1 MTKDMNAVA
10 SSEQETYVKVEFPER
25 EEIAVRYQRLL
36 KEFDT
41 KFEERLSMLT
51 QDSANQLQSDMDLG
65 KSDAEKNHQ
74 QREQYLNDY
83 KKRTADLRNLI
94 LSLSNVDKSR
104 GFFSRQFSKQYVGY
118 EFFSEAGYPN
128 DKFRIELLARA
139 IKAID
144 DPNDAENQKQLSL
157 IHTILP
163 EETSKKL
170 PVLLTVAAF
179 VFAGVAI
186 AGVMLGAGAAPII
199 PIAIGMTMF
208 AVGFSGSILAMYG
221 APVVQERQEIYKK
234 YKDEISNIPK
244 NLQFFTQSEMEK
256 NTTPKKDEDSRE
268 SSPAATLQNAN

>member
-10 SSEQETYVKVEFPER
+10 SSEQETYVNVEFPER

-51 QDSANQLQSDMDLG
+51 QDSENQLQSDMVLG